1 MENQFFDRISE
12 YYSGEK
18 DQEALKT
25 ELEADPKS
33 KELFHWIGSFWDKL
47 RPRTWNTENIQIRTR
62 AKIET
67 ERPPRALFRLGAVKY
82 AAAVLLALAIGSAA
96 YYFAGSV
103 QMIKISSGVGEMKVV
118 ALPDGSKV
126 WLNAQSVLIYPEK
139 FKGQWREVTIKG
151 EAYFKVKHDSD
162 HPFIVH
168 SDHMQA
174 KVLGTSFLMDDH
186 VNEPVSGTYLT
197 EGSIDLKLKKLK
209 KTIRLVPGDKVSY
222 NKETLT
228 VTRINNPN
236 LSIDSWRFGKLSFYN
251 ETLLEIGRKLE
262 RKFGREILVD
272 ENIDSM
278 KFTADFESE
287 SLEQI
292 LEFFHV
298 SSRLDFKPSKNGYII
313 TKK

>member
-18 DQEALKT
+18 DQEALKK
-25 ELEADPKS
+25 ELEADPKA

-47 RPRTWNTENIQIRTR
+47 RPRTWNTENIQRRTR
-62 AKIET
+62 AKIEIGQS
-67 ERPPRALFRLGAVKY
+67 PRSLFRLGAVKY
-82 AAAVLLALAIGSAA
+82 AAAILLALAIGSVA

-103 QMIKISSGVGEMKVV
+103 QMIKTSSGVGEMKVV
-118 ALPDGSKV
+118 ELPDGSQV
-126 WLNAQSVLIYPEK
+126 WLNAQSSIIYPEK
-139 FKGQWREVTIKG
+139 FKGQLREVTIEG
-151 EAYFKVKHDSD
+151 EAYFKVSHDSE

-174 KVLGTSFLMDDH
+174 KVLGTSFLMNDH
-186 VNEPVSGTYLT
+186 VNEPVSDTYLT
-197 EGSIDLKLKKLK
+197 EGSIDLELKELK

-222 NKETLT
+222 NKETST
-228 VTRINNPN
+228 VVRINNPH

-251 ETLLEIGRKLE
+251 ETLFEIGRKLE
-262 RKFGREILVD
+262 RKFGKEILID

-298 SSRLDFKPSKNGYII
+298 SSRLDYKPSKNGYII

>member
-18 DQEALKT
+18 DQEALKKD
-25 ELEADPKS
+25 LESDPKT
-33 KELFHWIGSFWDKL
+33 KELFHWIGLFWDKL
-47 RPRTWNTENIQIRTR
+47 RPGTWNTENIQKRTR
-62 AKIET
+62 AKIEA
-67 ERPPRALFRLGAVKY
+67 RQSPGSLFRLGAVKY

-103 QMIKISSGVGEMKVV
+103 QMIKVSSGVGDMKVV
-118 ALPDGSKV
+118 ELPDGSKV
-126 WLNAQSVLIYPEK
+126 WLNAQSLLIYPEK
-139 FKGQWREVTIKG
+139 FKGRRREVTIKG
-151 EAYFKVKHDSD
+151 EAFFKVKHDSD

-174 KVLGTSFLMDDH
+174 KVLGTSFLMNDH
-186 VNEPVSGTYLT
+186 VNEPVSDTYLT
-197 EGSIDLKLKKLK
+197 EGSIDLELKELE

-222 NKETLT
+222 NKETST
-228 VTRINNPN
+228 VVRINNPH

-251 ETLLEIGRKLE
+251 ETLFEIGRKLE

-298 SSRLDFKPSKNGYII
+298 SSRLDYKPSKNGYRI